1 MPKIKWIAYKD
12 LHRRLFWAVHAI
24 ALGLLLQC
32 TSRENIAIHDNQVEI
47 ALETG
52 QFLTGW
58 LFEPVLKEPTPS
70 IIMQLEQAR
79 PTDASLQFAGRI
91 ARLGYHVLIL
101 ESKTSDDAESSEH
114 SSQTAFE
121 AAVKFMRLRQSVLAE
136 KIGLFAIGTASVS
149 AILTAASDSLIAE
162 VVVLGL
168 TPRKNTSDLLTAL
181 PKIPPR
187 PLVLIAPMQS
197 PNLLQQ
203 ETQDFYQAISEPK
216 KLVWLATD
224 RYDASLLASDLE
236 PVVRRIIV
244 LLSDR
249 YLKVQS

>member
-1 MPKIKWIAYKD
+1 MPKIKWLAYKN
-12 LHRRLFWAVHAI
+12 LPRQLFLAVQAI

-32 TSRENIAIHDNQVEI
+32 TSRENITIHDNQVEI

-58 LFEPVLKEPTPS
+58 LFEPVLQKPAPT

-79 PTDASLQFAGRI
+79 PTTAALQFAGRI

-101 ESKTSDDAESSEH
+101 ESTISDDAESSEH
-114 SSQTAFE
+114 SGQMAF
-121 AAVKFMRLRQSVLAE
+121 AAAIKFMRLRQSVLAE

-168 TPRKNTSDLLTAL
+168 TPRTNGSDLLTAL

-197 PNLLQQ
+197 PNLSQH
-203 ETQDFYQAISEPK
+203 ETQDFYQTVSEPK

-224 RYDASLLASDLE
+224 RCDASLLASDLE
-236 PVVRRIIV
+236 PVVRRVIV
-244 LLSDR
+244 MLSDR